1 MRRITMLGILPGVAA
16 FLVAVN
22 TPLFSTAALL
32 CAIAMLL
39 AGSSSVMI
47 NNLFKQSAGG

>member
-39 AGSSSVMI
+39 AGSSVMI

>member
-1 MRRITMLGILPGVAA
+1 MRRIAMLGILPSVAA

-22 TPLFSTAALL
+22 TPLFNTAALV

-39 AGSSSVMI
+39 PGSSVI
-47 NNLFKQSAGG
+47 IKKLFKQTARG